1 MLYLDD
7 IKLEFESQG
16 FKGTHIGISPK
27 KDKSILFLES
37 VRTTQTVRCP
47 YCSGSVYIYE
57 NGQVKLK
64 DIPIWKGTTHLW
76 NFFIHRYKCNQC
88 QETFTEEI
96 PFKYPSTR
104 ITYRAA
110 NWIKGFLQQKMS
122 IKAIQEL
129 IGIHWDTIR
138 KVHREI
144 MDTAIWKREKALR
157 EEGYKP
163 RILAVDEFA
172 IHKGHSYATCVMDL
186 EQGDV
191 LWVGKG
197 RAMKDFEKFFEDMPS
212 DSLSAVIAV
221 AMDMNASYNKLVTK
235 HLPKAQIVYDRFH
248 MQSQFGRDVLGVVRL
263 NEARKHKAKAKEILA
278 DIPEDTD
285 KETIKSLK
293 QEAKVEKQEYS
304 QLKKKLRWSLLTN
317 SDRLSDSKSEQ
328 LQSILQDH
336 HDLAVC
342 YAMKEEMCRLYEL
355 TDYQQAVTSWT
366 KWFQAAKESE
376 IPALVKFALQKEKRL
391 PGLAAHAIYPIS
403 TGKLEGFNNK
413 IKVTKRIGYGYRDD
427 DFFFTLIRYLSISSV
442 PSPSHNNP

>member
-1 MLYLDD
+1 MLYLND
-7 IKLEFESQG
+7 IKVEFESQG
-16 FKGTHIGISPK
+16 FKGTHIGISPQ
-27 KDKSILFLES
+27 KDKTVLFLES
-37 VRTTQTVRCP
+37 VKSTQSVHCP
-47 YCSGSVYIYE
+47 YCSGSVYVYE
-57 NGQVKLK
+57 NGQVNLK
-64 DIPIWKGTTHLW
+64 DIPLWKGTTHLW

-96 PFKYPSTR
+96 PFKYPGTR

-129 IGIHWDTIR
+129 TGIHWDTIR
-138 KVHREI
+138 KVQREI
-144 MDTAIWKREKALR
+144 MDTAIWEREKALR

-197 RAMKDFEKFFEDMPS
+197 RAMKDFEKFFEDVPS

-235 HLPKAQIVYDRFH
+235 HLPNAQIVYDRFH

-263 NEARKHKAKAKEILA
+263 DEARKHKAKAKEILA

-285 KETIKSLK
+285 KETMKSLK
-293 QEAKVEKQEYS
+293 QEAKAEKQEYS
-304 QLKKKLRWSLLTN
+304 QLKKLRWSLLTN
-317 SDRLSDSKSEQ
+317 SDKLSNTKTEQ

-355 TDYQQAVTSWT
+355 TDYQQSVTGWT
-366 KWFQAAKESE
+366 KWFQASKESE
-376 IPALVKFALQKEKRL
+376 IPALVRFAEQKEKRL
-391 PGLAAHAIYPIS
+391 SGLAAHAIYPIS
-403 TGKLEGFNNK
+403 TG
-413 IKVTKRIGYGYRDD
+413 IGYGYRDD
-427 DFFFTLIRYLSISSV
+427 DFFFTLIRYLSIPYVRSS
-442 PSPSHNNP
+442 HKNT

>member
-7 IKLEFESQG
+7 IKVEFESQG

-96 PFKYPSTR
+96 PFKYPGTR

-129 IGIHWDTIR
+129 TGIHWDTIR

-293 QEAKVEKQEYS
+293 
-304 QLKKKLRWSLLTN
+304 
-317 SDRLSDSKSEQ
+317 
-328 LQSILQDH
+328 
-336 HDLAVC
+336 
-342 YAMKEEMCRLYEL
+342 
-355 TDYQQAVTSWT
+355 
-366 KWFQAAKESE
+366 
-376 IPALVKFALQKEKRL
+376 
-391 PGLAAHAIYPIS
+391 
-403 TGKLEGFNNK
+403 
-413 IKVTKRIGYGYRDD
+413 
-427 DFFFTLIRYLSISSV
+427 
-442 PSPSHNNP
+442 

>member
-7 IKLEFESQG
+7 IKVEFESQG
-16 FKGTHIGISPK
+16 FKGTHTGISPQ
-27 KDKSILFLES
+27 KDKTVLFLES
-37 VRTTQTVRCP
+37 VKSTQSVHCP

-57 NGQVKLK
+57 NGQVNLK
-64 DIPIWKGTTHLW
+64 DIPLWKGTTHLW

-96 PFKYPSTR
+96 PFKYPGTR
-104 ITYRAA
+104 IAYRAA

-129 IGIHWDTIR
+129 TGIHWDTIR
-138 KVHREI
+138 KVQREI
-144 MDTAIWKREKALR
+144 MDTAIWEREKALR

-197 RAMKDFEKFFEDMPS
+197 RAMKDFEKFFEDVPS

-235 HLPKAQIVYDRFH
+235 HLPNAQIVYDRFH
-248 MQSQFGRDVLGVVRL
+248 MHSQFGRDVLGVVRL
-263 NEARKHKAKAKEILA
+263 DEARKHKAKAKEILA

-285 KETIKSLK
+285 KETMKSLK
-293 QEAKVEKQEYS
+293 QEAKAEKQEYS
-304 QLKKKLRWSLLTN
+304 QLKKLRWSLLTN
-317 SDRLSDSKSEQ
+317 SDKLSDTKTEQ
-328 LQSILQDH
+328 LQSILQVH

-355 TDYQQAVTSWT
+355 TDYQQSVTGWT
-366 KWFQAAKESE
+366 KWFQASKESE
-376 IPALVKFALQKEKRL
+376 IPALVRFAEQKEKRL
-391 PGLAAHAIYPIS
+391 SGLAAHAIYPIS

-413 IKVTKRIGYGYRDD
+413 IKVAKRIGYGYRDD
-427 DFFFTLIRYLSISSV
+427 DFFFTLIRYLSIPSVRSS
-442 PSPSHNNP
+442 HENT